1 MVNVKTTFELGRQ
14 RTKRSAVSHTGAKV
28 CHDDSVSETLASHQA
43 YFKLRVCQV
52 SVWEAFRV
60 FLDRIPSSIEYDSWV
75 STCQLESLCMIDLL
89 RNFSASQEHMDVVSK
104 KLSVLDEFEE
114 ESQSE
119 TSLSNT
125 LPEQAAEHVVEFS
138 VTVVD
143 PGFSELLND
152 TSNPHYY
159 DFTRSLHKKMLH
171 VFDKLPGFKEFRIL
185 GFRAGGVSVRY
196 AVVFETLTLDTEEV
210 GEGSA
215 DEDEEGV
222 GSDSGN
228 TASSSLKQIVT
239 KALTEEKSLPVDV
252 GSICFDPGAFTVD
265 DDPVALTSGLHQT
278 TLAPTVWPPANLI
291 IEKQLEGNV
300 NESVP
305 HKPMSLQAE
314 ETTRGNLTPRATTEP
329 TADRVTSTTQTE
341 VYPMPLK
348 EPVDVP
354 DVTESPQH
362 VEEVTLGSSP
372 TDAHRQEA
380 HKEGPPSQTVAP
392 LPKDADTMDFQKGYP
407 AETEQVVESE
417 ASTHDPPLNMA
428 RQGKELVVFFSLRVT
443 NLMFSTDLF
452 NKSSPEYRSLENT
465 FLEVTQISDPK
476 DSSNPGASS
485 KSETGRQRTLASIPL
500 LPYLQ
505 SNLSGFKELEILNFR
520 NGSVIVNSKMK
531 FAESLPYNVTKAVH
545 CVLQDFCNAAS
556 KRLDIEIDSRSLDIE
571 TADQAD
577 PCRFTACNEFSR
589 CVVNRWTQEPECL
602 CNPGYSSV
610 NGQPCQSVCAL
621 EPGYCLNGGQC
632 EIVPGHGAAC
642 RCPVGKYWH
651 FHGERCTELV
661 SVPVDPF
668 LFVICFVGFLL
679 FVLAVIG
686 LLLLINRKC
695 IRTRKTVTL
704 VHSRSPFSFGN
715 TMRVNPVFESDDST
729 LTRVSSLNCTSSSG
743 TSSSRFSEHD
753 TLDSIEN
760 MHLSIEI
767 PRQLY
772 TTRPDKLVSEMVDF
786 HHCIPFPEKWRLSK
800 EYRTSCCLLRTGDNE
815 CLEVTVL

>member
-1 MVNVKTTFELGRQ
+1 MKSQEALSGVNYMPVTEFPRTSKQMVNVKTTFELGRQ

-43 YFKLRVCQV
+43 YFKLR
-52 SVWEAFRV
+52 VWEAFRV

-114 ESQSE
+114 ERSNEFDPQKENDISENEHPSVNACNVVIRKEE

-159 DFTRSLHKKMLH
+159 DFTRSLHKKARA
-171 VFDKLPGFKEFRIL
+171 FK
-185 GFRAGGVSVRY
+185 AGGVSVRY

-314 ETTRGNLTPRATTEP
+314 ETTRGNLTPRATT
-329 TADRVTSTTQTE
+329 DRVTSTTQTE

-354 DVTESPQH
+354 EEVTESPQH
-362 VEEVTLGSSP
+362 VEEVTLASSP

-465 FLEVTQISDPK
+465 FLEV
-476 DSSNPGASS
+476 
-485 KSETGRQRTLASIPL
+485 L

-704 VHSRSPFSFGN
+704 
-715 TMRVNPVFESDDST
+715 
-729 LTRVSSLNCTSSSG
+729 
-743 TSSSRFSEHD
+743 
-753 TLDSIEN
+753 
-760 MHLSIEI
+760 
-767 PRQLY
+767 
-772 TTRPDKLVSEMVDF
+772 
-786 HHCIPFPEKWRLSK
+786 
-800 EYRTSCCLLRTGDNE
+800 
-815 CLEVTVL
+815 